1 MEITTESLDKKTAA
15 MMHGLRNQ
23 FNLNSAE
30 YVYLKKIL
38 QGPEPERW
46 KALRNA
52 AEDLQDAEAVRA
64 AADPGQP
71 ADYMRIF
78 RTLAEKAVRL
88 GFGRREH
95 IAFFQ
100 WVFYPQPLRD
110 AVTDAIIRI
119 SDETRR
125 QYAPDLVEEAR
136 REYVG
141 TSSTPPAI
149 IDISGRLARPRRK

>member
-1 MEITTESLDKKTAA
+1 MEITTESLDRKTAA
-15 MMHGLRNQ
+15 LMRVLQNR
-23 FNLNSAE
+23 FNLNSVE

-52 AEDLQDAEAVRA
+52 AEDLQAAEAARA
-64 AADPGQP
+64 AADPGQQ

-88 GFGRREH
+88 GFGRKEH

-100 WVFYPQPLRD
+100 WAFYPQPLRD

-119 SDETRR
+119 TDETRR

-136 REYVG
+136 RECVG
-141 TSSTPPAI
+141 TSRTPPAI
-149 IDISGRLARPRRK
+149 IDITEFFK